1 MATFLYLFLYQKKG
15 GRRRYR
21 PGGAT
26 RVFIVIFLRDGNKG
40 AAATTIDG
48 GRNPK
53 RAARV
58 PVIIMARWP
67 GGEPGLIAVVRPLA
81 NPIAEG

>member
-1 MATFLYLFLYQKKG
+1 MTGYRRQKNQAVGDTAPEDKEKHCYFSERERWSGNG
-15 GRRRYR
+15 GRPIHRR
-21 PGGAT
+21 A
-26 RVFIVIFLRDGNKG
+26 L
-40 AAATTIDG
+40 
-48 GRNPK
+48 
-53 RAARV
+53 V

>member
-1 MATFLYLFLYQKKG
+1 MLHRKAAFYFSERWECAAPSTGVSSANPAL
-15 GRRRYR
+15 
-21 PGGAT
+21 PGW
-26 RVFIVIFLRDGNKG
+26 NKG
-40 AAATTIDG
+40 AATAAGDQSH
-48 GRNPK
+48 R
-53 RAARV
+53 RALV